1 MEDVSPV
8 PLHDGSIGGYIRDY
22 FDVIV
27 VEVIALLGLGE
38 EEQVH
43 QRHHAERRTS
53 VFVQQM
59 RQQLSKLP
67 LKHIN
72 HDDKSVVL
80 PQLKINFH
88 MPMIEDVTI
97 INRVASEL
105 EGAIIRGNSAKQPLS
120 HGIILAPSDD
130 ALKQKAA
137 KEVKSCEEWSLPES
151 STQLLNRNTRKLK
164 LPDLYLLT
172 DCKKTSVDV
181 PGSDAIV
188 IRTPH
193 TDKDMNGLEQYLQ
206 AEIAP
211 ILLKIVYQ
219 ASTQKQMQ
227 KLERIFVQLIDEDP
241 SSHRE
246 GGDAKVHFDLL
257 SRALSTSLQSTI
269 SPMIHDLSFIY
280 GGNVELFDD
289 AIFWKGAI
297 DLSSAPSA
305 YLPLPNDIIEIE
317 RGGAVDEEQVAVNAE
332 DEAQSVEN
340 EEYESVSKKFVTTEQ
355 MSKFIQSHSS
365 SNEGLEWVLF
375 LPSRD
380 HSPLTLRD
388 KKSGEN
394 GQSIVLSG
402 SKPAG
407 VSLVQMDDDKYIN
420 SLSHSLNYLAG
431 YIREL
436 NGLQSKTVMEAYD
449 QFSSTTTP
457 VNYIGR
463 SAQRL
468 SISFWELESIA
479 QRHWY
484 AVLQQV
490 LHEIDAVM
498 SLLHEHGST
507 LALPEHVAKKI
518 NTATNL
524 LRKSISFVEKGLP
537 VMYATSALYGALT
550 TIESAQADAD
560 LFELPYFAPDHYLA
574 VFSPLVLP
582 LVMPMIFGLIR
593 EVKRYKELKR
603 KRQI

>member
-1 MEDVSPV
+1 VEDVSPV
-8 PLHDGSIGGYIRDY
+8 PLHDGSIGGYIREY
-22 FDVIV
+22 FDVII
-27 VEVIALLGLGE
+27 VEVSALLGLGE

-43 QRHHAERRTS
+43 QRHAERRTS

-105 EGAIIRGNSAKQPLS
+105 EGAIIRGNSAKQPS
-120 HGIILAPSDD
+120 PGITILAPSDD
-130 ALKQKAA
+130 AASNQKAA
-137 KEVKSCEEWSLPES
+137 EEVKSCEEWSLPES
-151 STQLLNRNTRKLK
+151 TQLLDRNTRKLK

-172 DCKKTSVDV
+172 DCTKTSVDV

-332 DEAQSVEN
+332 DEAESVEN
-340 EEYESVSKKFVTTEQ
+340 EEYKSVSTKFVTTEQ

-394 GQSIVLSG
+394 GQSIILSG

-407 VSLVQMDDDKYIN
+407 VSLVQIDDDKYVN
-420 SLSHSLNYLAG
+420 SLSHSLTYLAG

-436 NGLQSKTVMEAYD
+436 NGLHSKTVMETYAE
-449 QFSSTTTP
+449 FSSTTTP

-463 SAQRL
+463 STQRL

-518 NTATNL
+518 NTSTNL
-524 LRKSISFVEKGLP
+524 LRKSISFVEEGLP
-537 VMYATSALYGALT
+537 VMYATSALYGALR
-550 TIESAQADAD
+550 TIESVQADAD